1 MGSFSKEEIEHFFTT
16 NQFRIAVYKK
26 NAVIHFDGDFCDKL
40 EIILSGKVLVDRI
53 DEHGN
58 LLTISDFKN
67 GDILGGNLMFSS
79 SPYYL
84 MTVTAATEAAILE
97 ITTDLL
103 FNLMNSNKKF
113 LRAYLEFVSDR
124 TSILGNK
131 IKHYIKTSIRE
142 SILNYLKIEQSKQ
155 QKNQIVLNTS
165 KTELSEKF
173 GVQRTSLSR
182 ELGKMKK
189 EGLIDFDK
197 STITILKKANLKNSK
212 EKNKNK

>member
-1 MGSFSKEEIEHFFTT
+1 MGSLSKEELEYFFIT
-16 NQFRIAVYKK
+16 NQFKIVVYKK
-26 NAVIHFDGDFCDKL
+26 NAVIHFDGDFCCKL

-58 LLTISDFKN
+58 LLTIADFKN

-79 SPYYL
+79 NPYYL
-84 MTVTAATEAAILE
+84 MTVTTATEVAILE
-97 ITTDLL
+97 IETDLL
-103 FNLMNSNKKF
+103 FNLMNSNEKF

-131 IKHYIKTSIRE
+131 IKHYVKTSIRE
-142 SILNYLKIEQSKQ
+142 SIRNYLKTEQSKQ
-155 QKNQIVLNTS
+155 QKNQIELNMS

-197 STITILKKANLKNSK
+197 STITILKKS
-212 EKNKNK
+212 

>member
-1 MGSFSKEEIEHFFTT
+1 MDSPIIGSFSKEEIEHFFTT
-16 NQFRIAVYKK
+16 NQFRIVVYKK

-58 LLTISDFKN
+58 LLTISDFKS

-79 SPYYL
+79 KPYYL
-84 MTVTAATEAAILE
+84 MTVTAATEVVILE
-97 ITTDLL
+97 IGTDSL
-103 FNLMNSNKKF
+103 FNLMKENEKF

-124 TSILGNK
+124 TSLLDNK

-142 SILNYLKIEQSKQ
+142 SLLNFLKIEQSKQ
-155 QKNQIVLNTS
+155 QKNQIVLNMS

-197 STITILKKANLKNSK
+197 YTITILKKANL
-212 EKNKNK
+212 

>member
-16 NQFRIAVYKK
+16 NRFRIVVYRK

-79 SPYYL
+79 NPYYL
-84 MTVTAATEAAILE
+84 MTVTTATEVVLLE
-97 ITTDLL
+97 IGTDSL
-103 FNLMNSNKKF
+103 FNIMKENEKF

-124 TSILGNK
+124 TSLLGNK
-131 IKHYIKTSIRE
+131 IKNYIKTSIRE
-142 SILNYLKIEQSKQ
+142 SILNFLKIEQSKQ
-155 QKNQIVLNTS
+155 QKNQIVLNMS

-197 STITILKKANLKNSK
+197 YTITILKKTNL
-212 EKNKNK
+212 